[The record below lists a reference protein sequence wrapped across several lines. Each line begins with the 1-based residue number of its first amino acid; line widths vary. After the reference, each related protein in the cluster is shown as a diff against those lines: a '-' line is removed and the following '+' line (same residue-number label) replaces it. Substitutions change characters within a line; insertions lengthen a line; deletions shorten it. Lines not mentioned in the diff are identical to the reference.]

1 MGQLPDPQLPARPL
15 HPDRLHGPAAAG
27 PRHARVRTR
36 ARQGLRREPQ
46 GGNTLHQHPSRG
58 HLSGPLG
65 AIAAAA
71 TARGAAPGRGQDADG
86 DLALPPERGPGAD
99 LPARAR
105 LLQPGELA
113 LDDDQRRRPGELLEG
128 ASGPFLRRWRL
139 GELPPPLRPR
149 RGKGR
154 HRRDRARLRHV
165 GSAHAQPDEGLDAVH
180 GLGEV
185 AMAKRTAKKP
195 ARRAAAGRPVRAAK
209 TAPNG
214 HDTQHA
220 VEQFLY
226 RQAELLDEKRWQ
238 DYIDLFAE
246 DGMYWMPPEPSHA
259 TWDGMPAIFAEDK
272 NLMTVRMKRVLHPD
286 AWSQRPLWGTNHVV
300 GNVVVERESPN
311 GDVVAR
317 SRFHMMELRRD
328 DVRHF
333 AGLYIHHL
341 KKTKDGYRIK
351 LQRVD
356 MTNAQ
361 AAYDYVL
368 QVWV

>member
-1 MGQLPDPQLPARPL
+1 MAKKK
-15 HPDRLHGPAAAG
+15 A
-27 PRHARVRTR
+27 VRT
-36 ARQGLRREPQ
+36 
-46 GGNTLHQHPSRG
+46 T
-58 HLSGPLG
+58 
-65 AIAAAA
+65 
-71 TARGAAPGRGQDADG
+71 GAA
-86 DLALPPERGPGAD
+86 
-99 LPARAR
+99 
-105 LLQPGELA
+105 
-113 LDDDQRRRPGELLEG
+113 
-128 ASGPFLRRWRL
+128 
-139 GELPPPLRPR
+139 
-149 RGKGR
+149 K
-154 HRRDRARLRHV
+154 
-165 GSAHAQPDEGLDAVH
+165 
-180 GLGEV
+180 
-185 AMAKRTAKKP
+185 
-195 ARRAAAGRPVRAAK
+195 RPVRAAK
-209 TAPNG
+209 SAANG

-246 DGMYWMPPEPSHA
+246 DGMYWMPPEPSHT

-311 GDVVAR
+311 GDVV
-317 SRFHMMELRRD
+317 
-328 DVRHF
+328 RHF

-361 AAYDYVL
+361 AAFDYVL